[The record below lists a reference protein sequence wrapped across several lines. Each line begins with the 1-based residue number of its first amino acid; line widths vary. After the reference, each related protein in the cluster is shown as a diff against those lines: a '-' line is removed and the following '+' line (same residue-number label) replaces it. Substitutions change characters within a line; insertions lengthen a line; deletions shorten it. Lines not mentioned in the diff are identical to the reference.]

1 MSEVKVYCRF
11 PETELP
17 GGIICDSVKRLKAQY
32 VMDFEGLKL
41 CVRKSEA
48 ENKYIVFDA
57 GTGIAVC
64 GDENKEEAVKKSV
77 LELECLSKKTIDGI
91 KKQHAFYG
99 IPTMRNG
106 ISIIVFNTLL
116 SNKRYVKIYERR
128 TGGKFRY

>member
-11 PETELP
+11 PEAELP

-32 VMDFEGLKL
+32 VTDFEGLKL

-48 ENKYIVFDA
+48 ENKYVVFDA
-57 GTGIAVC
+57 GTGIALC
-64 GDENKEEAVKKSV
+64 SDESEEEAVKKSV
-77 LELECLSKKTIDGI
+77 LKLEYFSKKTIDGI

-106 ISIIVFNTLL
+106 NSIIVFNTLL

-128 TGGKFRY
+128 TGEKFRY

>member
-11 PETELP
+11 PEAELP

-48 ENKYIVFDA
+48 ENKYVVFDA
-57 GTGIAVC
+57 GTGIALC
-64 GDENKEEAVKKSV
+64 SDESEEEAVKKSV
-77 LELECLSKKTIDGI
+77 LKLEYFSKKTIDGI

-106 ISIIVFNTLL
+106 NSIIVFNTLL

-128 TGGKFRY
+128 TGEKFRY

>member
-11 PETELP
+11 SEAELS

-32 VMDFEGLKL
+32 VMDFEGLKI

-48 ENKYIVFDA
+48 ENEYVVFDA
-57 GTGIAVC
+57 GTGIALC
-64 GDENKEEAVKKSV
+64 SDESEEEAVKKSV
-77 LELECLSKKTIDGI
+77 LKLEYFSKKTIDGI

-106 ISIIVFNTLL
+106 NSIIVFNTLL

-128 TGGKFRY
+128 TGEKFRY